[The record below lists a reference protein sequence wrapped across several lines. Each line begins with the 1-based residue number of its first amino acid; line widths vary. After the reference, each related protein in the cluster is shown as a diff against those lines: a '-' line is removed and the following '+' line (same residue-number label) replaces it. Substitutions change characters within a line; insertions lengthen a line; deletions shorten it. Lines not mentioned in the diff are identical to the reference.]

1 MCFNAPGAKKARG
14 VFPGTR
20 ACVMMIWVPVLFVIV
35 HRSSSIQST
44 SSCEYPNQQSH
55 VQCRILAKST
65 SRYPSFAAHTSLR
78 QRHAREGFS
87 SYQDDAKT
95 WDSVVATERT
105 YRTIT

>member
-1 MCFNAPGAKKARG
+1 MCFNASAAKKACG

-20 ACVMMIWVPVLFVIV
+20 ACVMMVWVPILFVIV
-35 HRSSSIQST
+35 HCSSSIQST
-44 SSCEYPNQQSH
+44 FSCGNPTSQSH
-55 VQCRILAKST
+55 VQCRVLARLTASY
-65 SRYPSFAAHTSLR
+65 SSFAAHTSLR

-87 SYQDDAKT
+87 SYQNDAKT